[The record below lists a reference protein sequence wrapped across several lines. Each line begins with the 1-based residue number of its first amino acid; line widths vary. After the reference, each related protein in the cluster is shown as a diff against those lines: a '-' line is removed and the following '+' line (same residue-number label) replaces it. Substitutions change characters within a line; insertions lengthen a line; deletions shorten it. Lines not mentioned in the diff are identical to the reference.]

1 MPTTNR
7 VATLWLAAAV
17 AAVPAAADEHVPGSL
32 HMREPRPARAR
43 WSAIPLGR
51 RVAQAP
57 SGSTPAPPADPTPAP
72 APPADSPPPA
82 SAPATPAA
90 PVPSDDSTPPVPPAG
105 PTPPASTPPAA
116 PTPAPSAPSAP
127 SASSATP
134 TAEGAAPEDGK
145 NEVIHVTGTTVERQL
160 FTGRAPVS
168 VITRDDLTASGR
180 ATLGDILQ
188 SMPAQSNAANAQVNA
203 GGDGTTRLNLRGL
216 GAPRTLVLLN
226 GRRIVPGGPGA
237 DAAVDVNAIP
247 LPVIERVEVLKDGAS
262 AIYGADAVGGVVNL
276 VTRTRF
282 DGAEASLLTST
293 SQHGDGTEYAASMAT
308 GFVTGK
314 TYFVFSGGYQ
324 RHDPVLATDREFA
337 KFQRS
342 YDFSTRTEARNTS
355 PAATSGRLDVRS
367 LDPAGSPPPGCSSN
381 LCKPIGN
388 GEWAD
393 FVEPDDRYNEA
404 TSTYVYTPS
413 RRYSVYFATGNQLSD
428 TTSVVLETVYMDRNS
443 DRQLSP
449 VAFSADSPIS
459 RFSLYNPLGAD
470 IGDYRRRMT
479 ELGPR
484 QYVDNVE
491 MLRLVLG
498 LAGSLFGPLKD
509 WKYEVSEN
517 YGVTTASLGTTGQL
531 LRGRV
536 ADALGPSMLDPLGTP
551 ICVRK
556 PGDITTQIIYTDPS
570 GNGGAPC
577 VPLNMLLPAGMIPR
591 NQLANLTFSDVGQG
605 SDTQHSFLVTAGGPI
620 AKLPNHGDISLSLGG
635 DYRSETGDRFPPVI
649 ASVANTTDNSGD
661 NTQGE
666 SKVLEGYGELSVVPI
681 SGHPIAR
688 WVELDLG
695 ARALRHSRF
704 GRSLTYKLGGLFRTA
719 YGVAARGTYSTA
731 FRAPSLFD
739 LFGGR
744 TESNPAAE
752 DPCDAKP
759 PSVGDGM
766 RTLDDRVQAQCT
778 AQGVPVGSKLA
789 TSQQVTVIGGNRDL
803 KAETAATATI
813 GVVIEPPQV
822 NGLALSIDYWRTGI
836 NGAIET
842 LNLQTIFANCYDRGI
857 QSYCDQIHRDPGSS
871 RIRSVDQFLQ
881 NVPRTVTSGIDVAA
895 WYDARLG
902 ELGRVHTGFEAQR
915 LLSYDLDTASGVI
928 HGAGFYDLGAHPR
941 YRANLSSNW
950 IHRSGASAGFTLRF
964 VGTYKECAGNDCNN
978 DHNLAAASRD
988 VDRYTKLDLFGGY
1001 ELRSTS
1007 GKTTLQIGINNLFDT
1022 PPPVVYNAPTA
1033 NSDATTY
1040 DFVGRMAYIRLSQL
1054 L

>member
-1 MPTTNR
+1 
-7 VATLWLAAAV
+7 V
-17 AAVPAAADEHVPGSL
+17 
-32 HMREPRPARAR
+32 
-43 WSAIPLGR
+43 
-51 RVAQAP
+51 
-57 SGSTPAPPADPTPAP
+57 
-72 APPADSPPPA
+72 
-82 SAPATPAA
+82 
-90 PVPSDDSTPPVPPAG
+90 
-105 PTPPASTPPAA
+105 
-116 PTPAPSAPSAP
+116 
-127 SASSATP
+127 
-134 TAEGAAPEDGK
+134 PEDGK
-145 NEVIHVTGTTVERQL
+145 NEVIPVTGKTVERQL

-168 VITRDDLTASGR
+168 VITRDDLAASGR

-203 GGDGTTRLNLRGL
+203 GGDGATRLNLRGL

-226 GRRIVPGGPGA
+226 GRRIVAGGLGA
-237 DAAVDVNAIP
+237 DAAVDINAIP
-247 LPVIERVEVLKDGAS
+247 LPVIERVEILKDGAS

-276 VTRTRF
+276 VTRSRF

-293 SQHGDGTEYAASMAT
+293 SQHGDGTEYAASFVT

-314 TYFVFSGGYQ
+314 TYFMVSGGYQ
-324 RHDPVLATDREFA
+324 RHDPVLASDREFA
-337 KFQRS
+337 NFQKS
-342 YDFSTRTEARNTS
+342 YDFSTRTEVRNTS
-355 PAATSGRLDVRS
+355 LAAPSGRLDVLS
-367 LDPAGSPPPGCSSN
+367 LNPAGTRPPGCSSN
-381 LCKPIGN
+381 ACKPTGN

-393 FVEPDDRYNEA
+393 FVEPDDLYNEA
-404 TSTYVYTPS
+404 TASYVYTPS
-413 RRYSVYFATGNQLSD
+413 RRTNVFFSAGNQLSD
-428 TTSVVLETVYMDRNS
+428 TSSVVLEALYMDRNS

-484 QYVDNVE
+484 QYIDNVGT
-491 MLRLVLG
+491 LRLILG

-517 YGVTTASLGTTGQL
+517 YGLTSASLGTTGQL
-531 LRGRV
+531 LRDRV
-536 ADALGPSMLDPLGTP
+536 ADSLGPSMLDKNGTP
-551 ICVRK
+551 ICVRT
-556 PGDITTQIIYTDPS
+556 PGDINTQIIYQNPS
-570 GNGGAPC
+570 GGDETPC
-577 VPLNMLLPAGMIPR
+577 VPLNLLVPAGMIPR
-591 NQLANLTFSDVGQG
+591 NQLANLTFRDVGQG
-605 SDTQHSFLVTAGGPI
+605 SDTQRSFLVTAGGPI

-635 DYRSETGDRFPPVI
+635 DYRSEAGDRFPPLV
-649 ASVANTTDNSGD
+649 ASVANTTDNSAD
-661 NTQGE
+661 TTQGE
-666 SKVLEGYGELSVVPI
+666 SQVFEGYGELSIVPI
-681 SGHPIAR
+681 SGHPIAQ

-695 ARALRHSRF
+695 ARALRHSQF

-719 YGVAARGTYSTA
+719 YGVAARGTYATA

-744 TESNPAAE
+744 TERDLSAE

-766 RTLDDRVQAQCT
+766 RTLDDMVQAQCT

-789 TSQQVTVIGGNRDL
+789 TSQQVAVTGGNPDL
-803 KAETAATATI
+803 KAETAATTTI
-813 GVVIEPPQV
+813 GLVIEPPQV

-836 NGAIET
+836 DDAIET
-842 LNLQTIFANCYDRGI
+842 LNLQTILANCYDRGI

-902 ELGRVHTGFEAQR
+902 ELGRIHTGFEAQR
-915 LLSYDLDTASGVI
+915 LLRYDLDTASGVI
-928 HGAGFYDLGAHPR
+928 HGAGFYDLGVHPR

-950 IHRSGASAGFTLRF
+950 IRRSGASAGFTLRF

-988 VDRYTKLDLFGGY
+988 VDRYAKLDLFGGY
-1001 ELRSTS
+1001 EFSS
-1007 GKTTLQIGINNLFDT
+1007 SAGKTTLQIGINNLFDT
-1022 PPPVVYNAPTA
+1022 TPPVVYNAPAA

-1054 L
+1054 R